1 MRGHTLRSL
10 ASVPLAFI
18 AACHPASG
26 RPPPQAGVQPTA
38 QPAVI
43 HASDGERRLLPG
55 GTPLLI
61 KVDPVTTGSERLVL
75 GMLHLPPG
83 EAIGVHRHMR
93 EDEIIIFTRGTA
105 RVQLGTQI
113 HMVGAGAA
121 LFIPQG
127 TCIGVTNV
135 GTDTLSNY
143 VVFSSPGFERSLRA
157 VSSPAGEPPK
167 VITPAERAAA
177 FHEGHAVANPPEC
190 RIVLLRFPKD
200 AVSVQRFGF
209 DSG

>member
-1 MRGHTLRSL
+1 MRAHTLRSL
-10 ASVPLAFI
+10 AFVALAFI

-26 RPPPQAGVQPTA
+26 RQTPQPGVQTP

-43 HASDGERRLLPG
+43 HALEGERRLLPG

-61 KVDPVTTGSERLVL
+61 KIDPLTTGSQRLVL

-83 EAIGVHRHMR
+83 EALGVHRHMR

-105 RVQLGTQI
+105 RVQLGTQLYT
-113 HMVGAGAA
+113 VGAGGAI
-121 LFIPQG
+121 FIPQG
-127 TCIGVTNV
+127 TCIAVTNV

-177 FHEGHAVANPPEC
+177 FHDGHAVANPSEC
-190 RIVLLRFPKD
+190 R
-200 AVSVQRFGF
+200 
-209 DSG
+209 